1 MKDITF
7 VVPCYNAEAYMK
19 RCLDSLLF
27 AEKREKLLL
36 LTMAPLTIQEKSR
49 KSMPLSIPIL

>member
-27 AEKREKLLL
+27 CGEEGEIIIIDDGSTDNTGEIAEEYCDGG
-36 LTMAPLTIQEKSR
+36 T
-49 KSMPLSIPIL
+49 

>member
-7 VVPCYNAEAYMK
+7 VVPCYNAEDYMK

-27 AEKREKLLL
+27 CGEDGEILL
-36 LTMAPLTIQEKSR
+36 LTMVLPTIR
-49 KSMPLSIPIL
+49 GRLPMNMRRSIPIL